1 MCGATCRTPPIPWS
15 ALEKDP
21 RPGPLLEGN
30 PVGEGKTR
38 RGTATPGRR
47 PQRPAGSTHSST
59 RGLRPHE
66 QLERPAG
73 FPSSDKTRPDSP
85 VPTLQGPCGRSPK
98 RRGSL
103 RFLPPLEVR
112 PSSVLPDPAE
122 SRLAPPPPQ
131 DRSPLRG
138 TLASSLRSPAEGEGN
153 VNPSS
158 WSHPLRSSHADAR
171 RAERCSG
178 ALTSLTRVGDAH
190 AGAAGLQDGRAGQ
203 GVLVF
208 IQDRRHGARPL
219 GPPSQG
225 LQQGSPQGS
234 PSPRIG
240 SCDSPASTGI

>member
-1 MCGATCRTPPIPWS
+1 MAWPRLRGCACCSFKLRPSTSW
-15 ALEKDP
+15 
-21 RPGPLLEGN
+21 RPGEPEEN
-30 PVGEGKTR
+30 
-38 RGTATPGRR
+38 
-47 PQRPAGSTHSST
+47 
-59 RGLRPHE
+59 
-66 QLERPAG
+66 
-73 FPSSDKTRPDSP
+73 
-85 VPTLQGPCGRSPK
+85 QGPR
-98 RRGSL
+98 
-103 RFLPPLEVR
+103 
-112 PSSVLPDPAE
+112 
-122 SRLAPPPPQ
+122 SRLQ
-131 DRSPLRG
+131 VQ
-138 TLASSLRSPAEGEGN
+138 E

-225 LQQGSPQGS
+225 LQQDSPQGS